1 MEITKTVNW
10 QTKDGKE
17 VVATIAK
24 TREVRDDIGYAD
36 GWNINLGKKTVDSLE
51 ITLHAAGRFITRDYA
66 APRIVIKADYGAH
79 YDKIK
84 AAGGYARLGDV
95 YINEENYNKVMGAI
109 AEAEAEATADTE
121 ANAEFEAVKAAENAR
136 EARKEAAF
144 QAAEEKY
151 RQNIKNG
158 MCPKCESWC
167 YGDCSAN

>member
-36 GWNINLGKKTVDSLE
+36 GWNVSLGKKTVDSLE
-51 ITLHAAGRFITRDYA
+51 ITLHVAGRFITRDYA
-66 APRIVIKADYGAH
+66 APRIVTKAAYVAN

-84 AAGGYARLGDV
+84 AAGGYARLGNV
-95 YINEENYNKVMGAI
+95 YINEENYSKVMGAI

-121 ANAEFEAVKAAENAR
+121 ANAEFEAVKAAENAK
-136 EARKEAAF
+136 EARKEAKL
-144 QAAEEKY
+144 QAEAEEYARLVKS
-151 RQNIKNG
+151 G
-158 MCPKCESWC
+158 LCPKCQSWC